1 MSKRRLSPSIAA
13 LSLALSACSGAGTSS
28 EAGVSSDAGTSSDA
42 GGSSQDAGVSG
53 ASLLGAFQVT
63 LVAPANNVAGY
74 TTVAGKVSDG
84 PTPTLPVWKKSVV
97 DGDCAL
103 FVPRNA
109 FCTSCSGVCVD
120 DETCELYPTA
130 KSVGTATLT
139 GLRTSAGPAQ
149 QTLSPG
155 PGDYYQLIDE
165 LPFPAFDEGGE
176 ISVATSGGDYPA
188 FTLKSTGILPLE
200 LTNDTITV
208 AQDQPV
214 TLTWTKP
221 SISGISQ
228 IAAVLEIA
236 HHGGVKA
243 NVTCATSDS
252 GSLTI
257 SASLVTQLIAK
268 GVAGFPT
275 VTVTRSAVGSTPV
288 GSGRV
293 ELQILSSV
301 ERQVTIPGVI
311 SCTEDSDCPN
321 GRTCDTDATKTC
333 NP

>member
-1 MSKRRLSPSIAA
+1 MSKRRLAPSIAV
-13 LSLALSACSGAGTSS
+13 LSLALSACSS
-28 EAGVSSDAGTSSDA
+28 AGTSSDA
-42 GGSSQDAGVSG
+42 GVLSDAGASSAQDSGVSG
-53 ASLLGAFQVT
+53 TPLLGSFQVT
-63 LVAPANNVAGY
+63 LVVPADNVAGY

-84 PTPTLPVWKKSVV
+84 PTPTLPVWKKSVI
-97 DGDCAL
+97 DGHCAL
-103 FVPRNA
+103 LVPRNA

-130 KSVGTATLT
+130 KSVGTATVT
-139 GLRTSAGPAQ
+139 GLRTSAGPVQ
-149 QTLSPG
+149 ETLGPG
-155 PGDYYQLIDE
+155 PGDFYQLVDE

-188 FTLKSTGILPLE
+188 FTVKSTGILPLE

-208 AQDQPV
+208 AQNQPL

-221 SISGISQ
+221 SISGLSQ

-268 GVAGFPT
+268 GVAGYPT

-293 ELQILSSV
+293 ELQVLSSV

-311 SCTEDSDCPN
+311 SCTEDSDCPD
-321 GRTCDTDATKTC
+321 GRTCDKDGTKTC
-333 NP
+333 SP